1 MRFSLEKESRNPV
14 GETENAM
21 AKVILTEAV
30 TLRVRLVLKGI
41 SIPVLIYSISIVE
54 YLNIDI

>member
-1 MRFSLEKESRNPV
+1 MEKGKAEIEASWGPTMRFSLEKESRNPV

-30 TLRVRLVLKGI
+30 TLIMLL
-41 SIPVLIYSISIVE
+41 
-54 YLNIDI
+54 